1 MSERE
6 DFNMLLR
13 LMALVIVYRFAI
25 HKVGHKVV
33 KILGVL
39 KKMGKKRSKEL

>member
-39 KKMGKKRSKEL
+39 KKNGKKKE